1 MRRSITDS
9 KARLKQDCQ
18 AGWGVAAGLFVLALV
33 PRLLGLSTFLTA
45 DEPDWVIWS
54 ARFAQALTLGDWAG
68 TSQTNHP
75 GVTTMWSG
83 TMGLLAY
90 HFPLGRGLAG
100 ETFSSLLSRVGEQ
113 SFLPTPDMLPFLRF
127 TIAFLSAACVAAAYL
142 LARRTFDRKVALLGA
157 IFIAL
162 DPFFVAHSR
171 ILHQDALASMF
182 MMLAVLAGVTYL
194 VADRKLMYLVVSG
207 MTTSL
212 AGLSKAS
219 SLALGPCVVFLFG
232 VVYLLELVRNRG
244 QWRQIVFEG
253 LRGLV
258 VWGTAAAVTF
268 YVVWPAMW
276 DNPVGTLW
284 RMLTESAELAEG
296 GHMQFFHGQ
305 ILGDAGVW
313 FYPVVL
319 LFRTT
324 PFTLVGLVCAV
335 VYLVIG
341 RGRSASWQRA
351 RSAVILYLL
360 YAVAFAIF
368 ITFSPKKQDRYL
380 LPVLLIIDFCAAW
393 GLLGITRLVVGR
405 VKGQSGVWWDR
416 LSYGVVALCL
426 VAMVV
431 VTVIYH
437 PYYLSFYNP
446 LVGGSAQAQKE
457 LLIGWGEGMDLVGRY
472 LNQKERPESLT
483 VSAVRF
489 QLLAPFFS
497 GTVTKTVTSSASSVA
512 ADYIVTYVNQ
522 VQRMGAE
529 SDLWTYFQ
537 HEMPEAVF
545 RLHGIDYAWLYSNTI
560 TRETPDFSVSV
571 GGDFADKL
579 RLLGYNVDPRL
590 GQVILDMFWEVLDT
604 ITEDYSVSVRLL
616 DSSGHLWVQE
626 DSWPMRG
633 LLPTSELPV
642 GYTLRD
648 KRVLSLPAGMPAG
661 SYTVEVYVYSG
672 AFGENLPIVSS
683 GRGDLSLGLRAGSIY
698 LSKQPAQPENVE
710 PQYRVGIELTDEIR
724 LLGYDLVTGPVQP
737 GEKVPLLLYW
747 QVSSSPDEDYRV
759 QVWLESSE
767 AARNEMAHSD
777 APAGVP
783 VFSESSLAGDE
794 YPTTKWLPGDVVK
807 GWQDLSV
814 PADLSTGTY
823 QLWVALAKS
832 DGKGLGATTLGQV
845 EIEGHPHVYEMPQQI
860 DHPAHANFAG
870 QIGWLGYDLAMQSV
884 LEQRSLRL
892 ILYWQSLSTVPAS
905 YKTFVHLIGPDGQIW
920 GQEDRFPGDGTYQT
934 TSWLEGEVVSDT
946 LEISLP
952 PDAPTG
958 EYELK
963 VGWYHATTG
972 RRLRVTSEQGRSE
985 GDHVVLDST
994 ISWK

>member
-1 MRRSITDS
+1 MAHSGMTSIDEANGRIGSKFERRLDVG
-9 KARLKQDCQ
+9 LV
-18 AGWGVAAGLFVLALV
+18 VALLALALV
-33 PRLLGLSTFLTA
+33 PRILGLGTFLTV
-45 DEPDWVIWS
+45 DEPNWFIRS

-90 HFPLGRGLAG
+90 HFPLGRGLEG

-472 LNQKERPESLT
+472 LNQKEDAASLT
-483 VSAVRF
+483 VAAVPF
-489 QLLAPFFS
+489 STLVPFFQ
-497 GTVTKTVTSSASSVA
+497 GTVMDYLTSNAPA
-512 ADYIVTYVNQ
+512 LTADYVVTYVSQ
-522 VQRMGAE
+522 VQRMGPDRE
-529 SDLWTYFQ
+529 LWKYFQ
-537 HEMPEAVF
+537 HQTPEAVF
-545 RLHGIDYAWLYSNTI
+545 RLHGLDYAWLYRGPRCLI
-560 TRETPDFSVSV
+560 RQTPDLAAPV
-571 GGDFADKL
+571 GEDFDGKL
-579 RLLGYNVDPRL
+579 RLLGYDADVRSGRL
-590 GQVILDMFWEVLDT
+590 ILDLFWQILDT
-604 ITEDYSVSVRLL
+604 MDEDYRISVRLL
-616 DSSGHLWVQE
+616 DDGHCWSHQESGLVN
-626 DSWPMRG
+626 G
-633 LLPTSELPV
+633 LLSTSQSPK
-642 GYTLRD
+642 GYVVCD
-648 KRVLSLPAGMPAG
+648 QRVMSLPAGLPAG
-661 SYTVEVYVYSG
+661 SYQIEIYAYSPDSG
-672 AFGENLPIVSS
+672 DNLPVRDS
-683 GRGDLSLGLRAGSIY
+683 GGSGLVFGLKAGSIS
-698 LSKQPAQPENVE
+698 LPKQYAGPGDVDLQHRIDAELVD
-710 PQYRVGIELTDEIR
+710 GIK
-724 LLGYDLVTGPVQP
+724 LLGYNLLTQQAQP
-737 GEKVPLLLYW
+737 GEALSLILCW
-747 QVSSSPDEDYRV
+747 QALAPIASDYGVRLWFETADGAV
-759 QVWLESSE
+759 GEVE
-767 AARNEMAHSD
+767 NVI
-777 APAGVP
+777 AG
-783 VFSESSLAGDE
+783 GE
-794 YPTTKWLPGDVVK
+794 YPTTRWLPGDVVK
-807 GWQDLSV
+807 DWQNL
-814 PADLSTGTY
+814 PIPRETQNGTY
-823 QLWVALAKS
+823 NLMVALFEVGGSRS
-832 DGKGLGATTLGQV
+832 DVHSSLLGQV
-845 EIEGHPHVYEMPQQI
+845 EIAGRPHSFDLPQHI
-860 DHPAHANFAG
+860 EHPAQTNFAG
-870 QIGWLGYDLAMQSV
+870 QIEWLGHDLSTHL
-884 LEQRSLRL
+884 LEHQTSLHL
-892 ILYWQSLSTVPAS
+892 TLYWHALSPMTTN
-905 YKTFVHLIGPDGQIW
+905 YKVFVHIIGSDGQIW
-920 GQEDRFPGDGTYQT
+920 GQRDTIPRAGSAPT
-934 TSWLEGEVVSDT
+934 TSWLKGEVISDT
-946 LEISLP
+946 LEVTMDRGFPAGQYSI
-952 PDAPTG
+952 AA
-958 EYELK
+958 
-963 VGWYHATTG
+963 GWYNESSG
-972 RRLRVTSEQGRSE
+972 ERLEILDDGGHSLGDYMLLQETLSLSRSE
-985 GDHVVLDST
+985 
-994 ISWK
+994 